1 MKAPKKTSIKDIAN
15 VLGVSPSTV
24 SRALNN
30 SSRISD
36 KTRIAVQQIAK
47 KLEYQPNQLANA
59 LRSGK
64 SYLVGVIIP
73 RNNSAFFS
81 SVVEN
86 IEKVLNKEGYNI
98 IIALSYES
106 YEKECNNI
114 DSLLFTQVDGIIA
127 SIANETIELDYYRKI
142 KEKGI
147 PLILFDRGGD
157 DLEVDYVGI
166 DDYNSSHII
175 VDHLVERGCKKI
187 AHISGFS
194 HKRIYKHRLMGYRDA
209 LQKNNLQ
216 LNESLIIESNLRIED
231 GRRVMKQLLELSE
244 RPDAVYAAGDFAAL
258 GALQVLLEHGVK
270 VPQEIALVGFSNESF
285 TSYVSP
291 PISTINQHSE
301 QIGKNAAEIFLERI
315 KNPSKEGGV
324 SKIIIDAE
332 LIDNTLWNSA
342 PTGYALSHQ
351 TVRLVL
357 RKMVLVGNQCLRATP
372 RRIKKLDN

>member
-1 MKAPKKTSIKDIAN
+1 MYKRLRKYIKKMKTSKKTSIKDIAN

-24 SRALNN
+24 SRALND
-30 SSRISD
+30 SPRISR
-36 KTRIAVQQIAK
+36 KTRVAVQQVAE
-47 KLEYQPNQLANA
+47 KLGYQPNQLANA

-175 VDHLVERGCKKI
+175 IDHLVGRGCKKI

-216 LNESLIIESNLRIED
+216 FNERLIIESNLRIED
-231 GRRVMKQLLELSE
+231 GRRVMKQFLELSE

-258 GALQVLLEHGVK
+258 GALQVLLESGIK

-301 QIGKNAAEIFLERI
+301 QIGKKAAELFLERI
-315 KNPSKEGGV
+315 KNPSQEEGV
-324 SKIIIDAE
+324 SKVIIDAQ
-332 LIDNTLWNSA
+332 LI
-342 PTGYALSHQ
+342 
-351 TVRLVL
+351 VRGSSD
-357 RKMVLVGNQCLRATP
+357 KN
-372 RRIKKLDN
+372 

>member
-1 MKAPKKTSIKDIAN
+1 MKTSKKTSIKDIAN

-24 SRALNN
+24 SRALND
-30 SSRISD
+30 SPRISR
-36 KTRIAVQQIAK
+36 KTRVAVQQVAE
-47 KLEYQPNQLANA
+47 KLGYQPNQLANA

-142 KEKGI
+142 KEKGV

-175 VDHLVERGCKKI
+175 IDHLVGRGCKKI

-216 LNESLIIESNLRIED
+216 FNERLIIESNLRIED

-258 GALQVLLEHGVK
+258 GALQVLLENEVK

-301 QIGKNAAEIFLERI
+301 QIGKKAAELFLERI
-315 KNPSKEGGV
+315 KNPSQEEGV
-324 SKIIIDAE
+324 SKVIIDAQ
-332 LIDNTLWNSA
+332 LI
-342 PTGYALSHQ
+342 
-351 TVRLVL
+351 VRGSSD
-357 RKMVLVGNQCLRATP
+357 KN
-372 RRIKKLDN
+372 

>member
-1 MKAPKKTSIKDIAN
+1 MRKYIKKLKAPKKTSIKDIAN

-30 SSRISD
+30 NSRISD
-36 KTRIAVQQIAK
+36 KTRAAVQQIAK
-47 KLEYQPNQLANA
+47 RLGYQPNQLANA

-64 SYLVGVIIP
+64 SYLVGIIIP

-81 SVVEN
+81 SIVEN

-114 DSLLFTQVDGIIA
+114 KSLLFTQVDGIIA

-142 KEKGI
+142 KENGI

-166 DDYNSSHII
+166 DDYNCSHIV
-175 VDHLVERGCKKI
+175 VDHLVEQGCKKI
-187 AHISGFS
+187 AHISGFK
-194 HKRIYKHRLMGYRDA
+194 HKRIYKHRMMGYRDA

-216 LNESLIIESNLRIED
+216 LNERLIIKSNLRIDD
-231 GRRVMKQLLELSE
+231 GRRIMEQFLELPE

-258 GALQVLLEHGVK
+258 GALQVLLERNIK
-270 VPQEIALVGFSNESF
+270 VPEEIALVGFSNEPF
-285 TSYVSP
+285 TSYVNPS
-291 PISTINQHSE
+291 ISTINQHSA
-301 QIGKNAAEIFLERI
+301 QIGRKAADIFLKRI
-315 KNPSKEGGV
+315 KNPSREKGLN
-324 SKIIIDAE
+324 KIIIDAE
-332 LIDNTLWNSA
+332 LI
-342 PTGYALSHQ
+342 
-351 TVRLVL
+351 VRKSSD
-357 RKMVLVGNQCLRATP
+357 RFN
-372 RRIKKLDN
+372 